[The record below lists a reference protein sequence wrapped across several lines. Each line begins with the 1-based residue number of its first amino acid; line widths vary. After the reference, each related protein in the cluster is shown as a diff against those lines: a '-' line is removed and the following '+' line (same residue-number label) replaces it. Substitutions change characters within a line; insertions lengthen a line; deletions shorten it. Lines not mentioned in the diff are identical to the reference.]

1 MSNSSEICRHGN
13 SKDWDGLSSWQLPFS
28 LVSKE
33 VRSGGHVAGRIV
45 AYDKPGLIIT
55 ITVTKEDKKQSASKE
70 TQLLQPETVKQKF
83 FFHHLS

>member
-33 VRSGGHVAGRIV
+33 VRSGGHVAGRLV

-55 ITVTKEDKKQSASKE
+55 TVTIKKIRSS
-70 TQLLQPETVKQKF
+70 QLQKKLNCCNQKQ
-83 FFHHLS
+83 

>member
-1 MSNSSEICRHGN
+1 MSNSSETCRHGN

-33 VRSGGHVAGRIV
+33 VRSGGHVAGRLV

-55 ITVTKEDKKQSASKE
+55 TVTIKKIRSS
-70 TQLLQPETVKQKF
+70 QLQKKLNCCNQKQ
-83 FFHHLS
+83 

>member
-1 MSNSSEICRHGN
+1 MPAMSNSSEICRHGN

-33 VRSGGHVAGRIV
+33 VRSGGHVAGRLV

-55 ITVTKEDKKQSASKE
+55 TVTIKKIRSS
-70 TQLLQPETVKQKF
+70 QLQKKLNCCNQKQ
-83 FFHHLS
+83 